1 MTRSLCLA
9 LILTAVM
16 VHAQEAASP
25 AKPDIEAL
33 LGTCDARLEVLQQ
46 QATSARRTGN
56 ILLIVGASI
65 AALGSALAG
74 FLTKS
79 SHRKAMAIIG
89 AVGAV
94 VAVLPKTLDDPTELL
109 TRRAAAERHRDMA
122 LKVKLQLPELPQTY
136 ESLGRQY
143 IGSRVVDCNNSTPP
157 EKVPDPPDVP
167 PDFSTASDPSAE
179 PSERTSRTIR
189 GPFGSRIR
197 VPLKVLPVVQG
208 NGSGRAAPPKVVLAA
223 CLEVARRET
232 DRDALLRVLEACIAV
247 RSNND

>member
-1 MTRSLCLA
+1 MTRSVWLA
-9 LILTAVM
+9 LILTV
-16 VHAQEAASP
+16 VTVRAQEAAP
-25 AKPDIEAL
+25 LVKPNVEAL

-74 FLTKS
+74 FLTKAG
-79 SHRKAMAIIG
+79 HRKAMAIIG

-94 VAVLPKTLDDPTELL
+94 VAVLPKTLDDPTEVL

-143 IGSRVVDCNNSTPP
+143 IVARVVDCNNSTPP
-157 EKVPDPPDVP
+157 EKVPEPPAVP
-167 PDFSTASDPSAE
+167 PSAE
-179 PSERTSRTIR
+179 PATAAEPTQPKRTVDRPTM
-189 GPFGSRIR
+189 
-197 VPLKVLPVVQG
+197 
-208 NGSGRAAPPKVVLAA
+208 KVVLPWSSDHPSPHPQPSPPN
-223 CLEVARRET
+223 EGSARGMSHKSTTR
-232 DRDALLRVLEACIAV
+232 
-247 RSNND
+247 N